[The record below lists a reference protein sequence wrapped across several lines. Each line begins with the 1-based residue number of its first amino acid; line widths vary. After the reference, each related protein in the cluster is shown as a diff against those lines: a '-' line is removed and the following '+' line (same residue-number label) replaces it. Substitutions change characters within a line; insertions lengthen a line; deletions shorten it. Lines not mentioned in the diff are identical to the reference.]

1 MDRRAFVRGI
11 AALALATTESARG
24 QSTRNV
30 ARIGILNAALPSDS
44 VGPQPKSASVAALLR
59 GMRDLGYVY
68 GENFVTETRGTS
80 GIPER
85 FPALAEEL
93 VRARP
98 DVIVAPGFALPALT
112 KVTSTV
118 PIVMAAGGDPVG
130 AGWIRS
136 LGHPGGNVTG
146 LSLQTLETTGKRL
159 ELLKELLPAAAP
171 VAVIWDRID
180 QRQWSTAE
188 TAARKKGWK
197 LLSLEI
203 REPREIEELFAAA
216 TAGRAGGLL
225 ACADAVL
232 FPHMGRVIELA
243 ERSRLPVMY
252 DVQPYV
258 DAGGLM
264 SYAADIIEIW
274 VRAATFVDKI
284 LKGAKPGDIP
294 VEQPT
299 KFKLV
304 INAKSAKSI
313 GLTVPPSLLA
323 RADEV
328 IQ

>member
-1 MDRRAFVRGI
+1 MC
-11 AALALATTESARG
+11 
-24 QSTRNV
+24 
-30 ARIGILNAALPSDS
+30 
-44 VGPQPKSASVAALLR
+44 
-59 GMRDLGYVY
+59 
-68 GENFVTETRGTS
+68 
-80 GIPER
+80 
-85 FPALAEEL
+85 
-93 VRARP
+93 ARP

-136 LGHPGGNVTG
+136 LGHPGGNITG

-188 TAARKKGWK
+188 TGRAKGMEAA
-197 LLSLEI
+197 SLEI

-216 TAGRAGGLL
+216 TAARAGGLL

-274 VRAATFVDKI
+274 VRAASSLTRYSKVQS
-284 LKGAKPGDIP
+284 PGTSP
-294 VEQPT
+294 SSSRPNSSSSSMPNRRN
-299 KFKLV
+299 L
-304 INAKSAKSI
+304 SASR
-313 GLTVPPSLLA
+313 SRRRCWRA
-323 RADEV
+323 RTR
-328 IQ
+328 